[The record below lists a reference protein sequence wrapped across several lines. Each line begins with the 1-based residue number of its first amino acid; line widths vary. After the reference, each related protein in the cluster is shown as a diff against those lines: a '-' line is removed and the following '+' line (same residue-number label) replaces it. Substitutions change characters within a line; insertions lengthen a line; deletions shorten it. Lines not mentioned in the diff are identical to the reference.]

1 MFVLGQKVNRV
12 GEKNPTGVIDQI
24 AYVDDIPLTVVVLWG
39 IADKRRHTETFHIS
53 EIQPADSQEKH
64 PL

>member
-24 AYVDDIPLTVVVLWG
+24 AYVDDLPITVVVLWG
-39 IADKRRHTETFHIS
+39 IADKQRYSEALSVS
-53 EIQPADSQEKH
+53 EIQAADSQDLH